1 MIDLS
6 EKVALVTGAAGG
18 IGAAIAERLAASGV
32 SVVVTD
38 VQDAL
43 GQETAA
49 RIGKAGGKATF
60 IRLDVA
66 VEAQW
71 EAAIATA
78 TATYGGF
85 DILVNNA
92 AIEQTVFLADVDFDD
107 MQRLL
112 TINIGGTVLG
122 LKHAIRAM
130 RPGGA
135 AGRGGSIINLSS
147 VAGLIGTPGLGVY
160 SASKG
165 GVRLLTKAAAV
176 ECGVLGYKIRVNS
189 IHPGFVET
197 PMGDKLM
204 NDFVGLGVFP
214 DVDTARQQHRASYP
228 IGRTGLPRDIA
239 DAALFLASDMSSWIT
254 GTELVV
260 DGGLTMS

>member
-6 EKVALVTGAAGG
+6 GKVALVTGAAAG
-18 IGAAIAERLAASGV
+18 IGACIAERMAASGA
-32 SVVVTD
+32 SVVLSD
-38 VQDAL
+38 IQEEL
-43 GQETAA
+43 GHDTAN
-49 RIGKAGGKATF
+49 RIQKAGGKGIF
-60 IRLDVA
+60 IRQDVA

-71 EAAIATA
+71 ESAVAKTV
-78 TATYGGF
+78 TTYGGL

-92 AIEQTVFLADVDFDD
+92 AIEQTVFLADVDFED
-107 MQRLL
+107 MQKLL
-112 TINIGGTVLG
+112 TIKIGGTVLG
-122 LKHAIRAM
+122 HKHAIRAM

-176 ECGVLGYKIRVNS
+176 ECGILGYKIRVNS
-189 IHPGFVET
+189 IHPGFVQT

-214 DVDTARQQHRASYP
+214 DVETARKQHSASYP
-228 IGRTGLPRDIA
+228 IGRTGVPRDIA